1 MIWRYKK
8 LTRVTIDNYEWTSL
22 MVPEERTKKE
32 TDADKKM
39 VKDYL
44 TKLEN
49 EPSIE
54 LDAVKVEELT
64 VDDSLIESQETEFE
78 RLANNDLFNYF
89 QSEKEEI
96 DAQVLF
102 PKMEKINNL
111 YWFLHALSKK
121 DTKNK
126 KLAISNP
133 DDVTVAFYQLVEAA
147 TFFGFMKR
155 TVEDDT
161 FYFSPTK
168 RFEEFAEADL
178 EQQYHLFLAGLGTN
192 ETISEIIQ
200 IQLNEPLYDT
210 ISKRM
215 VQNILVKDPNL
226 QAEDLTNDD
235 IKKIINSFRYWYL
248 GISQMILKNY

>member
-49 EPSIE
+49 EPSID

-126 KLAISNP
+126 KITISNRE
-133 DDVTVAFYQLVEAA
+133 DVTVAFYQLVEAA

-248 GISQMILKNY
+248 GISQMILKN

>member
-111 YWFLHALSKK
+111 YWFLYALSKK

-248 GISQMILKNY
+248 GISQMILKN

>member
-111 YWFLHALSKK
+111 FWFLQKKKKK

-126 KLAISNP
+126 KLTISNP
-133 DDVTVAFYQLVEAA
+133 NDVTVAFYQLVEAA

-248 GISQMILKNY
+248 GISQMILKN

>member
-126 KLAISNP
+126 KIIISNP

-248 GISQMILKNY
+248 GISQMILKN

>member
-39 VKDYL
+39 VKYYL

-226 QAEDLTNDD
+226 LAEDLTNDD

-248 GISQMILKNY
+248 GISQMILKN

>member
-1 MIWRYKK
+1 M
-8 LTRVTIDNYEWTSL
+8 TRVTIDNYEWTSL

-248 GISQMILKNY
+248 GISQMILKN

>member
-133 DDVTVAFYQLVEAA
+133 ADVTVAFYQLVEAA

-248 GISQMILKNY
+248 GISQMILKN

>member
-96 DAQVLF
+96 DGQVLF

-248 GISQMILKNY
+248 GISQMILKN

>member
-168 RFEEFAEADL
+168 RFEEFAEEDL

-248 GISQMILKNY
+248 GISQMILKN

>member
-8 LTRVTIDNYEWTSL
+8 LTRVTINNYEWTSL

-126 KLAISNP
+126 KITISNP
-133 DDVTVAFYQLVEAA
+133 EDVTVAFYQLVEAA

-248 GISQMILKNY
+248 GISQMILKN

>member
-126 KLAISNP
+126 KITISNP
-133 DDVTVAFYQLVEAA
+133 EDVTVAFYQLVEAA

-248 GISQMILKNY
+248 GISQMILKN

>member
-133 DDVTVAFYQLVEAA
+133 DDVTVALYQLVEAA

-248 GISQMILKNY
+248 GISQMILKN

>member
-1 MIWRYKK
+1 MIWRNKK

-44 TKLEN
+44 TKLVN
-49 EPSIE
+49 EPSIHI
-54 LDAVKVEELT
+54 DSVNVEELT

-78 RLANNDLFNYF
+78 RLANNDLFNYL

-96 DAQVLF
+96 DAQILF

-126 KLAISNP
+126 KLTISNP
-133 DDVTVAFYQLVEAA
+133 EDVTIAFYQLVEAA

-155 TVEDDT
+155 TLDDDT

-168 RFEEFAEADL
+168 RFEEFAKVEL

-215 VQNILVKDPNL
+215 VQNILVQDPNL

-248 GISQMILKNY
+248 GISQMILKN

>member
-102 PKMEKINNL
+102 PKMENINNL

-248 GISQMILKNY
+248 GISQMILKN

>member
-102 PKMEKINNL
+102 PKMEKINYL

-248 GISQMILKNY
+248 GISQMILKN

>member
-161 FYFSPTK
+161 YYFSPTK

-248 GISQMILKNY
+248 GISQMILKN

>member
-8 LTRVTIDNYEWTSL
+8 LIRVTIDNYEWTSL

-78 RLANNDLFNYF
+78 RLANNNLFNYF

-111 YWFLHALSKK
+111 YWFLHALSKQ

-168 RFEEFAEADL
+168 RFEEFAEEDL

-248 GISQMILKNY
+248 GISQMILKN

>member
-1 MIWRYKK
+1 MK
-8 LTRVTIDNYEWTSL
+8 TN
-22 MVPEERTKKE
+22 
-32 TDADKKM
+32 
-39 VKDYL
+39 
-44 TKLEN
+44 
-49 EPSIE
+49 SIE

-248 GISQMILKNY
+248 GISQMILKN

>member
-1 MIWRYKK
+1 MIWRNKK

-248 GISQMILKNY
+248 GISQMILKN

>member
-133 DDVTVAFYQLVEAA
+133 EDVTVAFYQLVEAA

-248 GISQMILKNY
+248 GISQMILKN

>member
-32 TDADKKM
+32 TDADKEM
-39 VKDYL
+39 VMDYL

-248 GISQMILKNY
+248 GISQMILKN

>member
-178 EQQYHLFLAGLGTN
+178 EQQYHLFLAGLGMN

-248 GISQMILKNY
+248 GISQMILKN

>member
-102 PKMEKINNL
+102 PKMENINNL

-133 DDVTVAFYQLVEAA
+133 DDVTVALYQLVEAA

-248 GISQMILKNY
+248 GISQMILKN

>member
-1 MIWRYKK
+1 M
-8 LTRVTIDNYEWTSL
+8 TRVTIDNYEWTSL

-102 PKMEKINNL
+102 PKMEMVLHGCVCYLTFGSNL
-111 YWFLHALSKK
+111 PADKK
-121 DTKNK
+121 ENRHFRICFDFNRH
-126 KLAISNP
+126 
-133 DDVTVAFYQLVEAA
+133 DVGYAYAGWSAECG
-147 TFFGFMKR
+147 FFCCI
-155 TVEDDT
+155 
-161 FYFSPTK
+161 
-168 RFEEFAEADL
+168 FAGCVCN
-178 EQQYHLFLAGLGTN
+178 YG
-192 ETISEIIQ
+192 
-200 IQLNEPLYDT
+200 Y
-210 ISKRM
+210 R
-215 VQNILVKDPNL
+215 
-226 QAEDLTNDD
+226 
-235 IKKIINSFRYWYL
+235 NS
-248 GISQMILKNY
+248 GIR

>member
-22 MVPEERTKKE
+22 MVPKERTKKE

-248 GISQMILKNY
+248 GISQMILKN

>member
-54 LDAVKVEELT
+54 LYAVKVEELT

-248 GISQMILKNY
+248 GISQMILKN

>member
-1 MIWRYKK
+1 MIWRNKK

-126 KLAISNP
+126 KITISNP
-133 DDVTVAFYQLVEAA
+133 EDVTVAFYQLVEAA

-248 GISQMILKNY
+248 GISQMILKN

>member
-248 GISQMILKNY
+248 GISKMILKN

>member
-39 VKDYL
+39 VKHYL

-248 GISQMILKNY
+248 GISQMILKN

>member
-39 VKDYL
+39 VMDYL

-248 GISQMILKNY
+248 GISQMILKN

>member
-248 GISQMILKNY
+248 GISQMILKN

>member
-1 MIWRYKK
+1 M
-8 LTRVTIDNYEWTSL
+8 TRVTIDNYEWTSL

-32 TDADKKM
+32 IDADKKM

-248 GISQMILKNY
+248 GISQMILKN

>member
-168 RFEEFAEADL
+168 RFEEFAETDL

-248 GISQMILKNY
+248 GISQMILKN

>member
-32 TDADKKM
+32 IDADKKM

-161 FYFSPTK
+161 FYFAPTERYK
-168 RFEEFAEADL
+168 TFIAEDK
-178 EQQYHLFLAGLGTN
+178 EQQYHLFLAGLASN
-192 ETISEIIQ
+192 ETIREILQ
-200 IQLNEPLYDT
+200 IQFNEPLYDT

-215 VQNILVKDPNL
+215 VQNILVKDPNI
-226 QAEDLTNDD
+226 QTENVTNEEVTQ
-235 IKKIINSFRYWYL
+235 IINSLRYWYL
-248 GISQMILKNY
+248 GINKIILKN

>member
-126 KLAISNP
+126 KITISNP

-248 GISQMILKNY
+248 GISQMILKN

>member
-89 QSEKEEI
+89 QSKKEEI

-248 GISQMILKNY
+248 GISQMILKN

>member
-49 EPSIE
+49 EPSID

-248 GISQMILKNY
+248 GISQMILKN

>member
-102 PKMEKINNL
+102 PKMDKINNL

-248 GISQMILKNY
+248 GISQMILKN